1 MKNAPA
7 GDLTTGSIRG
17 HLIRLS
23 IPASMG
29 MIFNTLYNL
38 TDLWFAGML
47 SDDAL
52 AGMSIAGAVFF
63 LLVGIG
69 AGIQTGTAAMIAS
82 DMGRGQREAV
92 RGWLDNAVGIALV
105 VAVATLGIGLIFGDM
120 LIGFLGGTEA
130 TSPLARTYLGVTL
143 FGAVFF
149 LLSSVATGALM
160 AQGDTTSARN
170 AMGVGLV
177 ANLGLNP
184 ALTFGLGMGVAGL
197 ALATVVVKAGTA
209 LYLFDVLRR
218 RMGGRTRP
226 AMVPA
231 LWKDLLR
238 QVGPASFT
246 MLTIILGGFVTL
258 SFVGRFGSEAIAGY
272 TIGLRLEQV
281 LLLPALGLNAATM
294 AVAGQN
300 FGAGYGGR
308 VRETYRTALGIG
320 LGMAALFIPAMIWL
334 SPLALGWFSDDATI
348 RATGTTY
355 LRIDALA
362 FYGYVVLFVG
372 VAALQAMKRPLF
384 PMVLGI
390 LRQLVLP
397 ASINAVLILILDWP
411 LESVFWSVVG
421 VVTASAGLSHWYA
434 LRVMDAGLDGSSE
447 PAMIVPDVPV
457 AQQDRATD
465 S

>member
-1 MKNAPA
+1 
-7 GDLTTGSIRG
+7 
-17 HLIRLS
+17 
-23 IPASMG
+23 MG

-52 AGMSIAGAVFF
+52 TGMSIAGAVFF

-69 AGIQTGTAAMIAS
+69 AGIQTGTAAIIAS
-82 DMGRGQREAV
+82 DMGRGEHEAV

-105 VAVATLGIGLIFGDM
+105 VAVATLGLGWIFGDV
-120 LIGFLGGTEA
+120 LIAFLGGTDA
-130 TSPLARTYLGVTL
+130 TAPLARTYLGVTL
-143 FGAVFF
+143 GGTVFF

-160 AQGDTTSARN
+160 AQGDTVSARN
-170 AMGVGLV
+170 AMGAGLV
-177 ANLGLNP
+177 VNLVLNP
-184 ALTFGLGMGVAGL
+184 ALTFGLGMGVTGL
-197 ALATVVVKAGTA
+197 ALATVIVKAGTA

-218 RMGGRTRP
+218 RTGSRTRP
-226 AMVPA
+226 AFAPT
-231 LWKDLLR
+231 LWIELLR
-238 QVGPASFT
+238 QVAPASFT
-246 MLTIILGGFVTL
+246 MITIILGGFVTL

-300 FGAGYGGR
+300 FGAGDGAR

-320 LGMAALFIPAMIWL
+320 LGMAALFVPAMIWL
-334 SPLALGWFSDDATI
+334 SPLALSWFSDDVTI
-348 RATGTTY
+348 RETGTTY

-372 VAALQAMKRPLF
+372 VASLQAMKRPLF

-390 LRQLVLP
+390 MRQLVLP
-397 ASINAVLILILDWP
+397 ASINFVMIAVLGWP

-421 VVTASAGLSHWYA
+421 VVIASAGLSHWYT
-434 LRVMDAGLDGSSE
+434 LKVMDAGLD
-447 PAMIVPDVPV
+447 V
-457 AQQDRATD
+457 
-465 S
+465 